1 VKRRPTIS
9 GALAVI
15 ALLLAAG
22 GTAYASTYIITSTHQ
37 IKPSVLAQLRGDR
50 GERGYTGKQGKTG
63 ASGTNA
69 GTTNGAPP
77 AQGVADSPGSA
88 GAAGAAG
95 QSGAA
100 GANGTNGSA
109 GVAGATGAAGQ
120 IGPAGSNG
128 TDGTNGAAGADGATG
143 ATGAAG
149 ASGINSP
156 LVVTASAT
164 SIGPDS
170 GDCGN
175 SWATDTYNRTW
186 EIQPQADGSYTIYEQ
201 VQGTFVTTAGS
212 SEPNPSSCPG
222 TGQAGGVT
230 GTFYGVETW
239 SVPAPSSG
247 ESADFDPF
255 AECTS
260 ACDPTTTGS
269 TSSNDQGNQA
279 FESLFFPTATY
290 AGVTN
295 YDFVYNT
302 AANGSWVDSNTP
314 SNNNGDIAG

>member
-22 GTAYASTYIITSTHQ
+22 GTAYAASSYIITSTHQ
-37 IKPSVLAQLRGDR
+37 IKPSVLAQLHGQR

-63 ASGTNA
+63 ANGTNG

-77 AQGVADSPGSA
+77 AQGVVDNAGPA

-100 GANGTNGSA
+100 GVNGTNGP
-109 GVAGATGAAGQ
+109 AGATGATGQVGAAG
-120 IGPAGSNG
+120 ANG
-128 TDGTNGAAGADGATG
+128 TDGTDGTDGAA
-143 ATGAAG
+143 GAAG
-149 ASGINSP
+149 ASGINNP
-156 LVVTASAT
+156 LVVTASST
-164 SIGPDS
+164 SVGPDS

-175 SWATDTYNRTW
+175 TWATDTYDRTW
-186 EIQPQADGSYTIYEQ
+186 TIEPQEDGSYTIYEQ
-201 VQGTFVTTAGS
+201 VKGTFVTTAGAS
-212 SEPNPSSCPG
+212 QPNPSSCSDN
-222 TGQAGGVT
+222 TGQDGGVA

-239 SVPAPSSG
+239 AVSAPGG

-255 AECTS
+255 AVCTS

-279 FESLFFPTATY
+279 FEALFFPTATY

-295 YDFVYNT
+295 YDFVYHT
-302 AANGSWVDSNTP
+302 DGNGSWVDSNTP
-314 SNNNGDIAG
+314 SNNNGNITG

>member
-22 GTAYASTYIITSTHQ
+22 GTAYAASSYIITSAHQ
-37 IKPSVLAQLRGDR
+37 IKPSVLAQLQGQRGA
-50 GERGYTGKQGKTG
+50 RGYTGKQGKTG
-63 ASGTNA
+63 ANGTNG

-77 AQGVADSPGSA
+77 AQGVADNA
-88 GAAGAAG
+88 GAAGAPGAAG
-95 QSGAA
+95 QGGPA
-100 GANGTNGSA
+100 GANGTNGAA
-109 GVAGATGAAGQ
+109 GAAGATGATGQVGAAGTN
-120 IGPAGSNG
+120 GTNG
-128 TDGTNGAAGADGATG
+128 TDGTNGANGAA
-143 ATGAAG
+143 GAAG

-164 SIGPDS
+164 STGPDS
-170 GDCGN
+170 GYCGTT
-175 SWATDTYNRTW
+175 WATDTYDRTW
-186 EIQPQADGSYTIYEQ
+186 TIEPQADGSYTIYEQ
-201 VQGTFVTTAGS
+201 VKGTFVTTAGA
-212 SEPNPSSCPG
+212 SEPYPSSCSD
-222 TGQAGGVT
+222 TSQAGGVT

-239 SVPAPSSG
+239 AVSAPGG

-255 AECTS
+255 AVCTS

-279 FESLFFPTATY
+279 FEALFFPTATY

-295 YDFVYNT
+295 YDFVYHT
-302 AANGSWVDSNTP
+302 YGNGSWVDSNTP
-314 SNNNGDIAG
+314 SNNTGNITG